1 MSKAKKSQVVED
13 RILGMEYVYWRE
25 LNDLQ
30 PDDLKVNANAEDIR
44 ASIQDNGFSQPFYAW
59 RDPDT
64 SKLYTIDGHTRK
76 SVLLS
81 MPGVPD
87 QLPAVL
93 IMANDRRQAIKILLE
108 VFNQRHNKIDA
119 TAMTTWLKVEQVEVS
134 TIAVESL
141 HIAEAPTGDYYDV
154 KNNDTPD
161 RSAGPKST
169 DDEYSV
175 FELVMLH
182 ENKLILLQVLNEVK
196 TKHGIDKQEDALMYI
211 INNHK

>member
-30 PDDLKVNANAEDIR
+30 PDNLKVNANAEDIR
-44 ASIQDNGFSQPFYAW
+44 ASIQANGFSQPFYAW
-59 RDPDT
+59 RDPET

-81 MPGVPD
+81 MQGVPD

-141 HIAEAPTGDYYDV
+141 HIADAPTGDIEEDYSSKNKEIDTESMSGNMIIKLEYTEADYHTV
-154 KNNDTPD
+154 KDQLSKIAATPEQAVWKLLNN
-161 RSAGPKST
+161 
-169 DDEYSV
+169 E
-175 FELVMLH
+175 
-182 ENKLILLQVLNEVK
+182 
-196 TKHGIDKQEDALMYI
+196 
-211 INNHK
+211 